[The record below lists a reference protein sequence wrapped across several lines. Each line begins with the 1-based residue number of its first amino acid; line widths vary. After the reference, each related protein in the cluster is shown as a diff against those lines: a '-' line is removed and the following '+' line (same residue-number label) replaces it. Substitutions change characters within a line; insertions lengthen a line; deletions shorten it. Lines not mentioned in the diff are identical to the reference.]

1 MKDYY
6 KILGVAPDCTAG
18 EIKKAYRALALQ
30 HHPDRNSGDKASEER
45 FKAIAESYNTLI
57 DTSRR
62 DAYDYAKDNAR
73 FSRNA
78 AARGE
83 VTPVAVLLLVTK
95 IKNKVFNAGGYINQ
109 YALFRV
115 IDDILSD
122 KNLNVLIN
130 TNDSYTNSLII
141 DEILISA
148 VFLGDSHKEAVY
160 EKLVKLADGDPR
172 CLEKIAVLQKKSE
185 EYNYQP
191 EESSAKP
198 FEGKTVFFFI
208 LLLLFLIAVVVM

>member
-57 DTSRR
+57 DASLR

-73 FSRNA
+73 YSRHA

-109 YALFRV
+109 YALFKV

-122 KNLNVLIN
+122 KNLNILIN

-148 VFLGDSHKEAVY
+148 VFLGDSSKEAIYV
-160 EKLVKLADGDPR
+160 KLLKLADGDPR
-172 CLEKIAVLQKKSE
+172 FLEKIAVLQKKRE

-191 EESSAKP
+191 EESTTKP
-198 FEGKTVFFFI
+198 FEGRTAFFFI